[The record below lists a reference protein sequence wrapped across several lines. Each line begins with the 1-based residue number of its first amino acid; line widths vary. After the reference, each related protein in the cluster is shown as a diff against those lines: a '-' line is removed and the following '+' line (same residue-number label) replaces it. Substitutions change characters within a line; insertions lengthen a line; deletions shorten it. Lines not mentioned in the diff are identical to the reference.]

1 MKSQVAISFV
11 LIAALGVGG
20 CVSGGRYTEAVEQTE
35 TLEADLERALA
46 QRDAYEQQVKTLKDL
61 NAKLTQEGQLV
72 KDELQRVEHGRDQ
85 ERGSLEERNQ
95 QLEVQL
101 RALATATRKMRK
113 EIRRLVQSDR
123 RLKASVRRY
132 QKELRPGGAS
142 TPAAVK
148 PGAGPKAMSPPQ
160 APGRPATVKAPSAAQ
175 RSLAFP
181 KGRVAPVNLNTASS
195 NDLVLLLGLSKAQAD
210 KVVTNRPYRIKGEL
224 VAKDVLPK
232 AIFDTIKDR
241 ITVRR

>member
-11 LIAALGVGG
+11 LITVLGLGG

-61 NAKLTQEGQLV
+61 TAKLTQEAQLV
-72 KDELQRVEHGRDQ
+72 KDELQRLEHGRDQ
-85 ERGSLEERNQ
+85 ERGSLEERNHK
-95 QLEVQL
+95 LEVQL
-101 RALATATRKMRK
+101 RALAAATRQMKK
-113 EIRRLVQSDR
+113 EIRRLVKSER
-123 RLKASVRRY
+123 RLKASVKRY

-148 PGAGPKAMSPPQ
+148 PGAGAK
-160 APGRPATVKAPSAAQ
+160 APGPPATVKAPSAAQ
-175 RSLAFP
+175 PRPAVP
-181 KGRVAPVNLNTASS
+181 RGRATPVNLNTASS

>member
-11 LIAALGVGG
+11 VIAALGVGG
-20 CVSGGRYTEAVEQTE
+20 CVSEAQYTEAVEQTE
-35 TLEADLERALA
+35 TLQADLERGLA

-61 NAKLTQEGQLV
+61 NVKLTQEAQLV
-72 KDELQRVEHGRDQ
+72 KDELQRVEHGRNQ

-95 QLEVQL
+95 LLEVQL
-101 RALATATRKMRK
+101 RALAAASRKMKK
-113 EIRRLVQSDR
+113 EIQRLVRSERRLR
-123 RLKASVRRY
+123 ASVRRY
-132 QKELRPGGAS
+132 QKELRPSGPS
-142 TPAAVK
+142 TPAVVK
-148 PGAGPKAMSPPQ
+148 PGAGAKAMSPPE
-160 APGRPATVKAPSAAQ
+160 APAPPATVKAPSAAEP
-175 RSLAFP
+175 SP
-181 KGRVAPVNLNTASS
+181 VSSGGRAAPVNLNVASS

-224 VAKDVLPK
+224 VAKNVLPK

>member
-20 CVSGGRYTEAVEQTE
+20 CVSGGQYTEAVEQTE
-35 TLEADLERALA
+35 ALEADLERALA

-113 EIRRLVQSDR
+113 EIRRLVQNNR
-123 RLKASVRRY
+123 RLNASVRRY

-148 PGAGPKAMSPPQ
+148 PGAMSPPK
-160 APGRPATVKAPSAAQ
+160 ALGSSATVKAPSAAQ
-175 RSLAFP
+175 RSPAFP
-181 KGRVAPVNLNTASS
+181 RGRAAPVNLNTASS
-195 NDLVLLLGLSKAQAD
+195 NDLVLLLGLSKVQAD

-224 VAKDVLPK
+224 VAKGVLPK
-232 AIFDTIKDR
+232 AIFDTIRDR